1 MSSKFTIDLSSL
13 LQQLSQPTPTQQT
26 TAQQGSKFTI
36 DLSGILQQLSQPT
49 TTQTAQQKEV
59 IYLPELE
66 VDSQLAD
73 IIPTAVKIIRYYVDN
88 NLPFMPNCQ
97 KLRIKYDPTY
107 MDPEYSY
114 AGGFSVLHPNVCDSY
129 IVFKTVPSDRLL
141 AHELAHLVLSSFQ
154 SFGIALRSEWWL
166 NEAITEALASKATGR
181 TSSFCTSYAYDR
193 VRGKNPATVPKEDVY
208 YYCYPVLKAIDDAL
222 AKGLS
227 LGEAVCR
234 LISFRPLFANAER
247 QITEAIN
254 TPNDSCKNLADRLK
268 NVVWV
273 WRKEASVVT
282 PIAPSPTQAVVLTTP
297 TQQVVPTPTSTVVMP
312 TPTKYS
318 IDLSYLLWQL
328 QQPVPSPTATYQPI
342 VTQTVTPYQQG
353 NVCYDTI
360 TTKEEC
366 QGTIVFET
374 PSGLVCCKLAR
385 DVVVKREETLNQ
397 LVTTIINAI
406 PLFLLIEII
415 KLVK

>member
-13 LQQLSQPTPTQQT
+13 LQQLSQLAPTQQT

-36 DLSGILQQLSQPT
+36 DLSRILQQPT
-49 TTQTAQQKEV
+49 QQKEV

-73 IIPTAVKIIRYYVDN
+73 IIPTVVKIIRYYVDN

-97 KLRIKYDPTY
+97 KLRIKYDPTF
-107 MDPEYSY
+107 MGPEYCY
-114 AGGFSVLHPNVCDSY
+114 AGGFSVLQPNVCNSY
-129 IVFKTVPSDRLL
+129 IVFKTVPNDRLL

-166 NEAITEALASKATGR
+166 NEAIAEALASKATGR

-273 WRKEASVVT
+273 WRKEVSVVT
-282 PIAPSPTQAVVLTTP
+282 PIAPSPTQAVVPTTP
-297 TQQVVPTPTSTVVMP
+297 TQQVEPTPTSTVVMP

-374 PSGLVCCKLAR
+374 PSGLVCCKPAR
-385 DVVVKREETLNQ
+385 DVVVKGEETLNQ
-397 LVTTIINAI
+397 LVTTIINVT
-406 PLFLLIEII
+406 PLFLLIKII

>member
-1 MSSKFTIDLSSL
+1 MSSKKFTIDLSPL
-13 LQQLSQPTPTQQT
+13 LQQLFQPSPTQKT

-36 DLSGILQQLSQPT
+36 DLSGILQQQSQST

-107 MDPEYSY
+107 MVPEYSY

-129 IVFKTVPSDRLL
+129 IVFKTVPNDRLL

-166 NEAITEALASKATGR
+166 NEAIAEALASKATGR

-193 VRGKNPATVPKEDVY
+193 VRGKNPATVPNEDVY
-208 YYCYPVLKAIDDAL
+208 YYCYPVLKAIDEAL

-234 LISFRPLFANAER
+234 LISFRPLFANAES

-282 PIAPSPTQAVVLTTP
+282 PIAPPPPQAVEL
-297 TQQVVPTPTSTVVMP
+297 PTPIR
-312 TPTKYS
+312 TKYS
-318 IDLSYLLWQL
+318 TDLSYQLWQP
-328 QQPVPSPTATYQPI
+328 QQPVSPPTAKYQPI
-342 VTQTVTPYQQG
+342 EIQKVTPYQQG

-385 DVVVKREETLNQ
+385 DVVVKREEALNQ
-397 LVTTIINAI
+397 LVTTIINVI

>member
-1 MSSKFTIDLSSL
+1 MGSKFTIDLSSL
-13 LQQLSQPTPTQQT
+13 LQQLFQPSPTQQT

-36 DLSGILQQLSQPT
+36 DLGEILQQQSQST

-73 IIPTAVKIIRYYVDN
+73 IIPTVVKIIRYYVDN

-107 MDPEYSY
+107 MVPEYSY

-129 IVFKTVPSDRLL
+129 IVFKTVPNDRLL

-166 NEAITEALASKATGR
+166 NEAIAEALASKATGR

-193 VRGKNPATVPKEDVY
+193 VRGKNPATVPNEDVY
-208 YYCYPVLKAIDDAL
+208 YYCYPVLKAIDEAL
-222 AKGLS
+222 TKGLS

-234 LISFRPLFANAER
+234 LISFRPLFANAES

-282 PIAPSPTQAVVLTTP
+282 PIAPSPTQQVESTP
-297 TQQVVPTPTSTVVMP
+297 TR
-312 TPTKYS
+312 TKYT

-342 VTQTVTPYQQG
+342 VTQKVTPYQQG

-385 DVVVKREETLNQ
+385 DVVVKREEALNLARDVVVKREEALNQ
-397 LVTTIINAI
+397 LVTTIINVI

-415 KLVK
+415 KLLK

>member
-1 MSSKFTIDLSSL
+1 MSSKKFTIDLSSL

-49 TTQTAQQKEV
+49 TTQTTQQKEV
-59 IYLPELE
+59 LYLPELE

-73 IIPTAVKIIRYYVDN
+73 IIPTVVKIIRYYVDN

-97 KLRIKYDPTY
+97 KLRIKYDPTF
-107 MDPEYSY
+107 MGPEYCY
-114 AGGFSVLHPNVCDSY
+114 AGGFSVLQPNVCDSY

-166 NEAITEALASKATGR
+166 NEAIAEALASKATGR

-193 VRGKNPATVPKEDVY
+193 VREKNPATVPKEDVY

-234 LISFRPLFANAER
+234 LISFRPLFANAES

-282 PIAPSPTQAVVLTTP
+282 PIAPSPTQA
-297 TQQVVPTPTSTVVMP
+297 
-312 TPTKYS
+312 
-318 IDLSYLLWQL
+318 
-328 QQPVPSPTATYQPI
+328 PVPSPTAIYQPI